1 MEKAI
6 CICFK
11 MVEKMKYVKQFM
23 VIIIFSFL
31 GEILHEV
38 LPFPVPASIYGLVLL
53 FLALLIGVI
62 KEEQIKETA
71 DFLVEIMPI
80 LFIPAGV
87 GLMTK
92 WGALKQLLL
101 PFSLIVTL
109 GTLFTMVVTG
119 KVTEGMLKKK
129 GVKKK

>member
-1 MEKAI
+1 
-6 CICFK
+6 

-31 GEILHEV
+31 GELLHEV
-38 LPFPVPASIYGLVLL
+38 LPFSVPASIYGLVLL
-53 FLALLIGVI
+53 FLALLIGLI

>member
-1 MEKAI
+1 
-6 CICFK
+6 

-31 GEILHEV
+31 GELLHEV

>member
-1 MEKAI
+1 
-6 CICFK
+6 
-11 MVEKMKYVKQFM
+11 MKYVKQFM

-31 GEILHEV
+31 GELLHEV

-53 FLALLIGVI
+53 FLALLIGLI

-119 KVTEGMLKKK
+119 KVTEKMLKKK

>member
-1 MEKAI
+1 
-6 CICFK
+6 

-31 GEILHEV
+31 GELLHEV
-38 LPFPVPASIYGLVLL
+38 LPFSVPASIYGLVLL

>member
-31 GEILHEV
+31 GELLHEV
-38 LPFPVPASIYGLVLL
+38 LPFSVPASIYGLVLL
-53 FLALLIGVI
+53 FLALLIGLI

-119 KVTEGMLKKK
+119 KVTEKMLKKK

>member
-1 MEKAI
+1 
-6 CICFK
+6 

-31 GEILHEV
+31 GELLHEV
-38 LPFPVPASIYGLVLL
+38 LPFSVPASIYGLVLL
-53 FLALLIGVI
+53 FLALLIGLI

-119 KVTEGMLKKK
+119 KVTEKMLKKK

>member
-1 MEKAI
+1 
-6 CICFK
+6 

-31 GEILHEV
+31 GELLHEV
-38 LPFPVPASIYGLVLL
+38 LPFSVPASIYGLVLL

-119 KVTEGMLKKK
+119 KVTEKMLKKK

>member
-1 MEKAI
+1 
-6 CICFK
+6 